1 MAMKNWYEV
10 LPKDKAL
17 KRDKHFKLH
26 LIEPNSMITCIG
38 GTGTGKTNALID
50 FISRKNEAF
59 HKIIIYSGST
69 TEEPLYQFLKQKM
82 PEVEYFNEIDEVP
95 ELNDFEDNKDLEK
108 LIVFDDFI
116 NLPKKDMKKIN
127 EYLTSGRK
135 FGFTVF
141 VMAQNY
147 TSIPKVVLRNTNYFI
162 IFKLNET
169 YTINHIL
176 KNYNLYNIP
185 KEQFLSLYQDAIK
198 DKLNFF
204 LIDMK
209 NKQYHLRKNWLNI
222 YPSR

>member
-1 MAMKNWYEV
+1 MKNWYQS
-10 LPKDKAL
+10 LPQDKAL
-17 KRDKHFKLH
+17 KRDKHFKMH
-26 LIEPNSMITCIG
+26 LIEPNSMITVIG
-38 GTGTGKTNALID
+38 GTGSGKTNSLID

-59 HKIIIYSGST
+59 HQIIIYSGST
-69 TEEPLYQFLKQKM
+69 TEEPLYLFLKQKM
-82 PEVEYFNEIDEVP
+82 PEVEYFNDINEVP
-95 ELNDFEDNKDLEK
+95 ELNSFEDSKDLEK

-147 TSIPKVVLRNTNYFI
+147 TSIPKIVLRNTNYFI

-176 KNYNLYNIP
+176 KNYNLYNMP
-185 KEQFLSLYQDAIK
+185 SDKFLSYYQQATK

-204 LIDMK
+204 MIDMK
-209 NKQYHLRKNWLNI
+209 NPQYYLRQNWLNI

>member
-1 MAMKNWYEV
+1 MKNWYSE

-38 GTGTGKTNALID
+38 GTGSGKTNSLID

-59 HKIIIYSGST
+59 HQIIIYSGST
-69 TEEPLYQFLKQKM
+69 TEEPLYLFLKQKM
-82 PEVEYFNEIDEVP
+82 PEVEYFNDINEVP
-95 ELNDFEDNKDLEK
+95 ELNSFEDSKDLEK

-116 NLPKKDMKKIN
+116 NNSKKDMKKIN

-147 TSIPKVVLRNTNYFI
+147 TSIPKIVLRNTNYFI

-176 KNYNLYNIP
+176 KNYNLYNMP
-185 KEQFLSLYQDAIK
+185 SDKFLSYYQQATK

-209 NKQYHLRKNWLNI
+209 NPQYYLRQNWLNI
-222 YPSR
+222 YPR

>member
-1 MAMKNWYEV
+1 MKNWYSE

-17 KRDKHFKLH
+17 KRDKHFKMH
-26 LIEPNSMITCIG
+26 LIEPNSMITVIG
-38 GTGTGKTNALID
+38 GTGSGKTNSLID

-59 HKIIIYSGST
+59 HQIIIYSGST
-69 TEEPLYQFLKQKM
+69 TEEPLYLFLKQKM
-82 PEVEYFNEIDEVP
+82 PEVEYFNDINEVP
-95 ELNDFEDNKDLEK
+95 ELNSFEDSKDLEK

-147 TSIPKVVLRNTNYFI
+147 TSIPKIVLRNTNYFI

-176 KNYNLYNIP
+176 KNYNLYNMP
-185 KEQFLSLYQDAIK
+185 SDKFLSYYQQATK

-204 LIDMK
+204 MIDMK
-209 NKQYHLRKNWLNI
+209 NPQYYLRQNWLNI
-222 YPSR
+222 YPR

>member
-1 MAMKNWYEV
+1 MAMKNWYSE

-17 KRDKHFKLH
+17 KRDKHFKMH
-26 LIEPNSMITCIG
+26 LIEPNSMITVIG
-38 GTGTGKTNALID
+38 GTGSGKTNSLID

-59 HKIIIYSGST
+59 HQIIIYSGST
-69 TEEPLYQFLKQKM
+69 TEEPLYLFLKQKM
-82 PEVEYFNEIDEVP
+82 PEVEYFNDINEVP
-95 ELNDFEDNKDLEK
+95 ELNSFEDSKDLEK

-147 TSIPKVVLRNTNYFI
+147 TSIPKIVLRNTNYFI

-176 KNYNLYNIP
+176 KNYNLYNMP
-185 KEQFLSLYQDAIK
+185 SDKFLSYYQQATK

-204 LIDMK
+204 MIDMK
-209 NKQYHLRKNWLNI
+209 NPQYYLRQNWLNI
-222 YPSR
+222 YPR

>member
-1 MAMKNWYEV
+1 MKNWYSE

-17 KRDKHFKLH
+17 KRDKHFKMH
-26 LIEPNSMITCIG
+26 LIEPNSMITVIG
-38 GTGTGKTNALID
+38 GTGSGKTNSLID

-59 HKIIIYSGST
+59 HQIIIYSGST

-82 PEVEYFNEIDEVP
+82 PEVEYFNDINEVP
-95 ELNDFEDNKDLEK
+95 ELNSFEDSKDLEK

-147 TSIPKVVLRNTNYFI
+147 TSIPKIVLRNTNYFI

-176 KNYNLYNIP
+176 KNYNLYNMLSD
-185 KEQFLSLYQDAIK
+185 KFLSYYQQATK

-204 LIDMK
+204 MIDMK
-209 NKQYHLRKNWLNI
+209 NPQYYLRQNWLNI
-222 YPSR
+222 YPR

>member
-1 MAMKNWYEV
+1 MKNWYES
-10 LPKDKAL
+10 LPKEMTAI
-17 KRDKHFKLH
+17 KRDKHFKTH
-26 LIEPNSMITCIG
+26 LIEPNSMICCIG
-38 GTGTGKTNALID
+38 GTGSGKTNALVD

-59 HKIIIYSGST
+59 HQIIIYSGST
-69 TEEPLYQFLKQKM
+69 TEEPLYLFLKQKM
-82 PEVEYFNEIDEVP
+82 PEVEYFNDINEVP
-95 ELNDFEDNKDLEK
+95 ELNSFEDSKDLEK

-176 KNYNLYNIP
+176 KNYNLYNMP
-185 KEQFLSLYQDAIK
+185 SDKFLAYYQQATK

-209 NKQYHLRKNWLNI
+209 NPQYHLRHNWLNI
-222 YPSR
+222 YPR

>member
-1 MAMKNWYEV
+1 MAIKNWYSE

-17 KRDKHFKLH
+17 KRDKHFKMH
-26 LIEPNSMITCIG
+26 LIEPNSMICCIG
-38 GTGTGKTNALID
+38 GTGSGKTNSLID
-50 FISRKNEAF
+50 FISRKNDAF
-59 HKIIIYSGST
+59 HQIIIYSGST

-82 PEVEYFNEIDEVP
+82 PEVEYFNDINEVP
-95 ELNDFEDNKDLEK
+95 ELNSFEDSKDLEK

-176 KNYNLYNIP
+176 KNYNLNNID
-185 KEQFLSLYQDAIK
+185 KDRFLSLYQDAVK

-209 NKQYHLRKNWLNI
+209 NPQYHLRKNWLNI
-222 YPSR
+222 YPR

>member
-1 MAMKNWYEV
+1 MAMKNWYSE

-38 GTGTGKTNALID
+38 GTGSGKTNSLID

-59 HKIIIYSGST
+59 HQIIIYSGST
-69 TEEPLYQFLKQKM
+69 TEEPLYLFLKQKM
-82 PEVEYFNEIDEVP
+82 PEVEYFNDINEVP
-95 ELNDFEDNKDLEK
+95 ELNSFEDSKDLEK

-116 NLPKKDMKKIN
+116 NNSKKDMKKIN

-147 TSIPKVVLRNTNYFI
+147 TSIPKIVLRNTNYFI

-176 KNYNLYNIP
+176 KNYNLYNMP
-185 KEQFLSLYQDAIK
+185 SDKFLSYYQQATK

-209 NKQYHLRKNWLNI
+209 NPQYYLRQNWLNI
-222 YPSR
+222 YPR

>member
-1 MAMKNWYEV
+1 MAIKNWYSE

-17 KRDKHFKLH
+17 KRDKHFKMH
-26 LIEPNSMITCIG
+26 LIEPNSMICCIG
-38 GTGTGKTNALID
+38 GTGSGKTNSLID
-50 FISRKNEAF
+50 FISRKNDAF
-59 HKIIIYSGST
+59 HQIIIYSGST

-82 PEVEYFNEIDEVP
+82 PEVEYFNDINEVH
-95 ELNDFEDNKDLEK
+95 ELNSFEDSKDLEK

-176 KNYNLYNIP
+176 KNYNLNNID
-185 KEQFLSLYQDAIK
+185 KDRFLSLYQDAVK

-209 NKQYHLRKNWLNI
+209 NPQYHLRKNWLNI
-222 YPSR
+222 YPR